1 MRRVLATLTLADLLH
16 RDPGADAEPAIAAAG
31 TAATISVRVPA
42 LTVPSRAIRM
52 AALTLVTIAGCSG
65 GTPAPAGGE
74 PPQTIAAGGEP
85 PQTIAAGG
93 EPPQTIAAAD
103 EPSQGVACDLP
114 WVSMAQVAVCQS
126 DDYVVASTEG
136 VEVHVVI
143 ASKDPDAIA
152 AALAGAFLDHRGN
165 AEQLIVWAYSDAA
178 LVGTGYDRGVVSE
191 QGTLGGGL
199 VFEVCTSWDESEGV
213 ICGER
218 EVFSV
223 TQ

>member
-1 MRRVLATLTLADLLH
+1 MRRVLAPVTLAVLLQ
-16 RDPGADAEPAIAAAG
+16 RDPREDMERAIAAAG
-31 TAATISVRVPA
+31 TAAAISVRVLA

-52 AALTLVTIAGCSG
+52 AALTLVTIAACSG
-65 GTPAPAGGE
+65 GRSAP
-74 PPQTIAAGGEP
+74 
-85 PQTIAAGG
+85 
-93 EPPQTIAAAD
+93 AAD
-103 EPSQGVACDLP
+103 EPSQTVACDLP

-143 ASKDPDAIA
+143 RSKDPDAIA
-152 AALAGAFLDHRGN
+152 AALAGAFLDNRN
-165 AEQLIVWAYSDAA
+165 NVEQLVVWAYSDAA

-199 VFEVCTSWDESEGV
+199 VFEVCTSWDESEGI

-218 EVFSV
+218 EVFTV

>member
-1 MRRVLATLTLADLLH
+1 MRRVLAPLTLAVLLQ
-16 RDPGADAEPAIAAAG
+16 RDPGQGMERALAAAG
-31 TAATISVRVPA
+31 TAATISARVLA

-52 AALTLVTIAGCSG
+52 AALTLVTMAGCSG
-65 GTPAPAGGE
+65 GTSAP
-74 PPQTIAAGGEP
+74 
-85 PQTIAAGG
+85 AGG

-103 EPSQGVACDLP
+103 EPSQTIAVADEPSPTVACDLP
-114 WVSMAQVAVCQS
+114 WESMAQVAVCQS

-143 ASKDPDAIA
+143 RSKDPDAIA
-152 AALAGAFLDHRGN
+152 AALAGAFLDNRGN
-165 AEQLIVWAYSDAA
+165 AEQLIVWAYSDAT

-191 QGTLGGGL
+191 EGTLGEGL
-199 VFEVCTSWDESEGV
+199 VFEVCTSWDESEGI
-213 ICGER
+213 ICADR